1 MIHFSI
7 AMRQWFELYLQSL
20 FNTIPLLVSEIE
32 YQYFIIVAVKSSN
45 TMILMSTSDSAVQS
59 SFMAESDEG
68 YSNLKGEEVSFLMGD
83 FVRLNKEHADVVQ
96 ITLGQLSQIIYW

>member
-45 TMILMSTSDSAVQS
+45 TMILMSRSDSAVQS

-68 YSNLKGEEVSFLMGD
+68 YSNLKGEVSFLMGD

-96 ITLGQLSQIIYW
+96 ITLGQLSQMIYW